1 MFILFINIPG
11 EYFILYCLKFI
22 VVAVVVVIVFVAVL
36 TVFIAYAAALTNLRI
51 FQ

>member
-1 MFILFINIPG
+1 MFILFRKIPG
-11 EYFILYCLKFI
+11 EYFVLYCLKFI
-22 VVAVVVVIVFVAVL
+22 VVVVVVIVFVAVL